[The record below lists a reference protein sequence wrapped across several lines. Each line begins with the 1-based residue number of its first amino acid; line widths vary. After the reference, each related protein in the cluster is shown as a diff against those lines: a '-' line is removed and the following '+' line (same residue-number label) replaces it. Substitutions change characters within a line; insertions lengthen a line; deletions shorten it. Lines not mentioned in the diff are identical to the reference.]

1 MSRLAT
7 LATLATVLL
16 ATALLG
22 ASGGAAAPVTGEL
35 QARVG
40 PGFTISFTDDAGT
53 RITKLDPGT
62 YVIEVED
69 ESSQHNFHL
78 MGPGVDKATSVA
90 GEGKETWTVT
100 FKDGTYTY
108 QCDPHSSSMKGQF
121 TVGSGSQPSATG
133 GGGVVT
139 PKTRLVLTSGPGFTI
154 TLTTSSGKP
163 VKAMRTGTYA
173 VTVRD
178 RSRIHNAHVVAPG
191 FNRATKVAFV
201 GTQKWKMKL
210 AKPGTLRFLCDPHAS
225 SMRGTAKVVR

>member
-1 MSRLAT
+1 MSRLAVF
-7 LATLATVLL
+7 ATVLL

-22 ASGGAAAPVTGEL
+22 ASGGAAAPSTGEL

-100 FKDGTYTY
+100 FKEGTYTY
-108 QCDPHSSSMKGQF
+108 LCDPHPTTMKGQF
-121 TVGSGSQPSATG
+121 TVGGGSQPPATG
-133 GGGVVT
+133 GGAGMVT

-154 TLTTSSGKP
+154 SLKTSAGKA
-163 VKAMRTGTYA
+163 VKALRTGTYA

-191 FNRATKVAFV
+191 FNRATKAAFV